1 MAPQNHIHPAD
12 IFGLG
17 RLGAEATVALTDLT
31 EALHTTIVRA
41 PMGMSIAGLVYD
53 SIRGIAQLIGNGL
66 NMSATMMHPL
76 LPARQSSPERERVIA
91 ALNGVIGDYLVASH
105 NPLAIPMQLRRD
117 TQALELHNLAA
128 AEQLPQA
135 SGKILVLVHG
145 LCLADRHWQ
154 WQGHNHGTQLAADL
168 GYTPV
173 YLNYNT
179 GLHISTNGQA
189 FAEQLDML
197 LRHWPVQ
204 VEELAIVAH
213 SMGGLVTRSACSY
226 GAAAGH
232 EWLNQ
237 LRALVFLCTPHQGA
251 PLEQIGNWVNV
262 QLEAN
267 PYTAAFARVGKL
279 RSAGITDLRYGNL
292 RDEDWAMHDR
302 FAHAD
307 DQRQPIPLPSGVRCY
322 AIGATLGNAPG
333 DIRDQLLGD
342 GLVPLPSALG
352 KHPKACYALD
362 MPTEHQW
369 VGYAL
374 NHLDVLARQDVYAQL
389 RTWLSLR

>member
-1 MAPQNHIHPAD
+1 MPPQKHIHPSD

-17 RLGAEATVALTDLT
+17 RLGADAAVALTDLT
-31 EALHTTIVRA
+31 EALHTTIARA
-41 PMGMSIAGLVYD
+41 PTGNSIAGLVYG
-53 SIRGIAQLIGNGL
+53 SIRGMAQLIGSG
-66 NMSATMMHPL
+66 MKISGTMLHPL
-76 LPARQSSPERERVIA
+76 LGAHQSSPEREVLIA
-91 ALNGVIGDYLVASH
+91 ALNGVIGDHLVASH
-105 NPLAIPMQLRRD
+105 NPLAIPMQLRCD
-117 TQALELHNLAA
+117 TQALELEKSAIA
-128 AEQLPQA
+128 DRLPHA
-135 SGKILVLVHG
+135 SRKILVLVHG

-154 WQGHNHGTQLAADL
+154 WQGHNHGTQLGADL

-189 FAEQLDML
+189 FAAQLEAL
-197 LRHWPVQ
+197 LRYWPVP
-204 VEELAIVAH
+204 VEELSIVAH

-232 EWLNQ
+232 DWLRQ

-251 PLEQIGNWVNV
+251 PLEQVGNWVNV
-262 QLEAN
+262 QLVAN

-302 FAHAD
+302 FAHAG
-307 DQRQPIPLPSGVRCY
+307 DQRQPIRLPIGVRCY
-322 AIGATLGNAPG
+322 TVGGTLGNAPD

-352 KHPKACYALD
+352 KHPNARYALGV
-362 MPTEHQW
+362 PTAHQW
-369 VGYAL
+369 VGYAM

-389 RTWLSLR
+389 RVWLSLP